1 MTTKTYYKITFPD
14 NTCYIGC
21 TIEYNTR
28 RLYHLSIS
36 NKHQHTNKNIQAVY
50 DKYGSNDEWIFE
62 VLFEETGDSE
72 HHKQLEY
79 NLIQETPNTL
89 NLKDGRECLVV
100 GVERILKNRVYAR
113 EWARN
118 NKEYLNRLDREKRLN
133 ESEEDRTKRL
143 KKQHN
148 KRKKWTPEELEEHRR
163 KDRERY
169 QRRRDEKKRSG
180 DNKVVNK

>member
-100 GVERILKNRVYAR
+100 GVKRLLKNRVYAR
-113 EWARN
+113 EWARD
-118 NKEYLNRLDREKRLN
+118 NKEYLNRLDRERRANERAN

-143 KKQHN
+143 KKQN
-148 KRKKWTPEELEEHRR
+148 NRRKKWTPEKLEEYRR
-163 KDRERY
+163 KDREY
-169 QRRRDEKKRSG
+169 QQRKRN
-180 DNKVVNK
+180 NKVVDNK